1 MAKKNQIKTNSEMT
15 EFEQLNART
24 NERIALKTEKAEQE
38 ERIARLKAEQERK
51 AFAKAE
57 KEKQRRKAYS
67 NKSAVSVLALLMLSG
82 AVIVAGMAEL
92 IHPTIWVATS
102 IICLCAACIRFGAWF
117 GKVTK

>member
-1 MAKKNQIKTNSEMT
+1 MAKKNQINTNSEMT

-24 NERIALKTEKAEQE
+24 DERIAEETANAEEQ
-38 ERIARLKAEQERK
+38 ERIARQMAEEERK

-82 AVIVAGMAEL
+82 AVTVAGMAEM

-102 IICLCAACIRFGAWF
+102 VICLCAACIRFGAWF
-117 GKVTK
+117 GRVAK